1 MPKATAVF
9 DADDSRLG
17 AALVRI
23 NQRMLALQS
32 RIAKFAGAW
41 VAIRAV
47 SHLVAAGFEKM
58 RGAFEVGDK
67 LNDLSANTGVAVADL
82 VVLQQEFANAGKSA
96 EDIGPAFAKMAKSI
110 HGDAAGD
117 TIQKLGFDLDDL
129 KRKTPAEQFRALG
142 AAINNVKDPS
152 QRAAMAMEVFGR
164 SGAELLSV
172 FASNG
177 FDDAAEQVG
186 SQAKLLGQDAALF
199 DDVSDKLSATGV
211 KVRGFWVGVADQVA
225 PVLKPL
231 LDQFMKMDLASWGKD
246 AGQAVAFIVQAF
258 ADGKVGDILF
268 TSAKIGF
275 ANAVDFLAG
284 ALMAV
289 GQALWQLLVEAFKSA
304 ITLLQVLGTADFWI
318 GMGTALVGIAQQFIA
333 FLLDGVAT
341 MLDWLAKAPLV
352 GKKIG
357 KGADKLHEVASG
369 MREAGKR
376 NEEAAGNLLAPAV
389 EKAAERMHEAY
400 DEISKA
406 MKEGFEKGNSLIDTG
421 DWQQHLDELIG
432 GVMQHVQEVS
442 EKSREETKPR
452 PQNVGAYDEELDAK
466 KKPSVSA
473 LQRIGGG
480 GNASYGTGDPILRE
494 QQRQTRELTAQ
505 TGLLRDV
512 KRAIESKPTASAAT
526 PTPVFG

>member
-1 MPKATAVF
+1 VPKATAVF

-17 AALVRI
+17 AALARI
-23 NQRMLALQS
+23 NAKMLALQS
-32 RIAKFAGAW
+32 RIAKFAAAW
-41 VAIRAV
+41 IALRAV
-47 SHLVAAGFEKM
+47 SHLVSSGFERM

-117 TIQKLGFDLDDL
+117 AIQKLGFDLDEL

-177 FDDAAEQVG
+177 FDDASQQLG
-186 SQAKLLGQDAALF
+186 SQAQILGRDAALF
-199 DDVSDKLSATGV
+199 DDVSDKLSATGT

-231 LDQFMKMDLASWGKD
+231 LDQFMQMDLAEWGQK

-258 ADGKVGDILF
+258 ADGKMGDILF
-268 TSAKIGF
+268 TSAKIAF
-275 ANAVDFLAG
+275 ANAVNFLAG

-304 ITLLQVLGTADFWI
+304 VTILEVVGTADFWI
-318 GMGTALVGIAQQFIA
+318 GMGTALIGIAQQFIA

-376 NEEAAGNLLAPAV
+376 NEEAAGDLLAPAV
-389 EKAAERMHEAY
+389 EKTSARMHEAFE
-400 DEISKA
+400 EISKA
-406 MKEGFEKGNSLIDTG
+406 LSAGFEKGSGLIDTG
-421 DWQQHLDELIG
+421 DWQQHLDEVIG
-432 GVMQHVQEVS
+432 GVFARVQQVS
-442 EKSREETKPR
+442 EKSREEAKPR
-452 PQNVGAYDEELDAK
+452 PITTGAYDEELDAK

-480 GNASYGTGDPILRE
+480 GNASYSTGDPILRE
-494 QQRQTRELTAQ
+494 QQRQTRELTTQ
-505 TGLLRDV
+505 TSLLRDV
-512 KRAIESKPTASAAT
+512 KRAIENKPTASTAAL
-526 PTPVFG
+526 TPVFG